1 MNLSDILTCVGTGV
15 AIIGIAVMLF
25 PPTYINNKIR
35 LGLAYPLIIVGIGF
49 ILFPI
54 FHELKK
60 APESVDEQ
68 VPTTQVSK
76 QAKPDSKPHA
86 VPNVQTKK

>member
-54 FHELKK
+54 FHELNK
-60 APESVDEQ
+60 APETVEGQ
-68 VPTTQVSK
+68 APTTQVSK
-76 QAKPDSKPHA
+76 QLKPDSKSYI
-86 VPNVQTKK
+86 VPKVQTKK